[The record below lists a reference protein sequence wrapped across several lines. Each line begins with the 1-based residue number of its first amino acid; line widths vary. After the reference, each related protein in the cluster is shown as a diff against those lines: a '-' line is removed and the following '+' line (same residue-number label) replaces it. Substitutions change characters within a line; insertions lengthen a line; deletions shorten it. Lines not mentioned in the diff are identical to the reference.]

1 MEKTKLTVEEISELN
16 PEAMMADGFDDAILG
31 MCIQFGA
38 EPLVA
43 YDYEKCLNILMERDG
58 MERTEAIDFMEFNV
72 IGSYVGL
79 NTPVFIMT

>member
-16 PEAMMADGFDDAILG
+16 PEAMMADGFDEAIMG

-79 NTPVFIMT
+79 NTPVFIMV